1 MNLRRL
7 LIDLI
12 LAVTL
17 GASAASAR
25 TGGAWIVDG
34 EPGTKSVVQADV
46 QAGDVGVSNALAAAQ
61 AAGDAGVSNALVQA
75 LQAGDAGVS
84 NALVAAYRAGD
95 LGVSNALVDAFR
107 IGDAAVS
114 NALVSICRGGDASL
128 SNAVW
133 AFFQPA
139 NSNLSDLADG
149 MLSKSKVED
158 SGHWDVAYA
167 WGNHATNGYMTNYH
181 GSVGFAWGVDTGSV
195 WNVFYSGRFDDPCVL
210 TNLAAVIR
218 NGGSARIDLRYHPD
232 WGLTNCTV
240 LLTGLVVSATSTN
253 LPFNQVLAVGS
264 GLSIA
269 ATNGG
274 WTNMCVSASY
284 MGKNQ

>member
-7 LIDLI
+7 LIDVI
-12 LAVTL
+12 LVLTI
-17 GASAASAR
+17 GAGAASAR

-34 EPGTKSVVQADV
+34 EPGTKPVVQADV
-46 QAGDVGVSNALAAAQ
+46 QAGDAGVSNALVAAQ
-61 AAGDAGVSNALVQA
+61 VSGDAGVSNALVQA
-75 LQAGDAGVS
+75 LQVGDAGVS
-84 NALVAAYRAGD
+84 NAVVAAYRAGD
-95 LGVSNALVDAFR
+95 IGVSNALVDAFR

-158 SGHWDVAYA
+158 SGHWDSAYG

-181 GSVGFAWGVDTGSV
+181 GSVGFAWGADTGSV
-195 WNVFYSGRFDDPCVL
+195 GNVFYSGRFDDPCTL

-240 LLTGLVVSATSTN
+240 VYTGLVVGGAVTN
-253 LPFNQVLAVGS
+253 LAFNQTLSVGS

-269 ATNGG
+269 ATNGA
-274 WTNMCVSASY
+274 WTNMSVSASY
-284 MGKNQ
+284 SGKNL